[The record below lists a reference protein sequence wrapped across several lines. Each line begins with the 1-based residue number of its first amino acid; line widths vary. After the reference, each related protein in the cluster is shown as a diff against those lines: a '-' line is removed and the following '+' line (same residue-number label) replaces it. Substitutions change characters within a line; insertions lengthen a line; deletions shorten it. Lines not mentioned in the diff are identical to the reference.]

1 MTTTPEPFPD
11 DQPVDVLVS
20 AEQAT
25 VSTVSTPVEVVR
37 ISRRIVTETVQVP
50 VQVRHEELVVT
61 RSPATQDSELPAPT
75 GTTATGDRPALVI
88 PLRRE
93 VPAVGVTVVATEQV
107 TVRVLT
113 VTNEQAVSTE
123 LQRENVEIVSAAADE
138 SRAPLSRQR

>member
-1 MTTTPEPFPD
+1 MTTTPEPLPD

-50 VQVRHEELVVT
+50 VQVRREELVVT
-61 RSPATQDSELPAPT
+61 RSPADRDSELSAST
-75 GTTATGDRPALVI
+75 GMTATGERPALVI
-88 PLRRE
+88 PLRHE

-107 TVRVLT
+107 IVRVLT
-113 VTNEQAVSTE
+113 ITTEQAVSTE
-123 LQRENVEIVSAAADE
+123 LQRENVEVLTGAADGPG
-138 SRAPLSRQR
+138 APLSGQR